1 MEMSI
6 MQDITGFK
14 PLYLVLVACLL
25 LGLMSTMAGCTDTNG
40 EVEDD
45 DRIVVVV
52 SIPPQQEFVERVG
65 GDHVRVILLVP
76 PGADPHT
83 YEPAPRV
90 LTGVAEADMYAMVGS
105 GIEFEI
111 AWGEKIAAMNPDMLV
126 VNCSRGVEPIAADRM
141 TDPHIWTS
149 PRNAKVMVENI
160 RDGLIEV
167 DPENAE
173 DYHRNAAA
181 YLDDLDALDAE
192 ISAAIA
198 GSGVRVVLVDHPS
211 WAYLA
216 RDYGFEEVAIESEG
230 KEPSPK
236 RIEYLIQLAE
246 EEGIRVVF
254 ASPEHSTRSAQV
266 IAEAIG
272 GSVVTVSPLK
282 KDYLDN
288 MQQVA
293 AAFAGSVSR

>member
-1 MEMSI
+1 MML
-6 MQDITGFK
+6 DTTGIK
-14 PLYLVLVACLL
+14 PLSLVAVACLL
-25 LGLMSTMAGCTDTNG
+25 LGLMTAMAGCTDADG
-40 EVEDD
+40 EMEDN
-45 DRIVVVV
+45 DRIAVVVT
-52 SIPPQQEFVERVG
+52 IPPQQEFVERVG

-83 YEPAPRV
+83 YEPAPAV
-90 LTGVAEADMYAMVGS
+90 LAAVAEADLYAMVGS

-111 AWGEKIAAMNPDMLV
+111 AWGEKIAALNPDMTV
-126 VNCSRGVEPIAADRM
+126 VNCSQGVEFIAA
-141 TDPHIWTS
+141 DPHIWTS
-149 PRNAKVMVENI
+149 PRNAKIMVENI
-160 RDGLIEV
+160 RDGLIEA

-173 DYHRNAAA
+173 DYRRNAAA

-192 ISAAIA
+192 ISALIA

-236 RIEYLIQLAE
+236 RIEHLIRLAE
-246 EEGIRVVF
+246 EEGVRVVF
-254 ASPEHSTRSAQV
+254 ASPEHSTRSAGV

-288 MQQVA
+288 MRQVA
-293 AAFAGSVSR
+293 AAFAGSVSG

>member
-1 MEMSI
+1 MEMRMMRDAAGI
-6 MQDITGFK
+6 K
-14 PLYLVLVACLL
+14 PLSLIAAACLL
-25 LGLMSTMAGCTDTNG
+25 LGLMTAMAGCTGADG
-40 EVEDD
+40 DVEDD
-45 DRIVVVV
+45 GRIGVVAT
-52 SIPPQQEFVERVG
+52 IPPQQEFVERVG

-83 YEPAPRV
+83 HEPAPAI
-90 LTGVAEADMYAMVGS
+90 LAGVAEADLYAMVGS

-111 AWGEKIAAMNPDMLV
+111 AWGEKIAALNPGMAV
-126 VNCSRGVEPIAADRM
+126 VNCSQGVEFIAA
-141 TDPHIWTS
+141 DPHIWTS

-160 RDGLIEV
+160 RDGLIEA

-173 DYHRNAAA
+173 DYRRNAAA
-181 YLDDLDALDAE
+181 YLDDLDTLDAE
-192 ISAAIA
+192 ISALIA

-236 RIEYLIQLAE
+236 RIEHLIRLAE
-246 EEGIRVVF
+246 EEGVRVVF
-254 ASPEHSTRSAQV
+254 ASPEHSTRSAGV

-288 MQQVA
+288 MRQVA
-293 AAFAGSVSR
+293 AAFAGSVSG

>member
-1 MEMSI
+1 MMRDAAGI
-6 MQDITGFK
+6 K
-14 PLYLVLVACLL
+14 PLSLIAAACLL
-25 LGLMSTMAGCTDTNG
+25 LGLMTAMAGCTGADG
-40 EVEDD
+40 DVEDD
-45 DRIVVVV
+45 GRIGVVAT
-52 SIPPQQEFVERVG
+52 IPPQQEFVERVG

-83 YEPAPRV
+83 HEPAPAI
-90 LTGVAEADMYAMVGS
+90 LAGVAEADLYAMVGS

-111 AWGEKIAAMNPDMLV
+111 AWGEKIAALNPGMAV
-126 VNCSRGVEPIAADRM
+126 VNCSQGVEFIAA
-141 TDPHIWTS
+141 DPHIWTS

-160 RDGLIEV
+160 RDGLIEA

-173 DYHRNAAA
+173 DYRRNAAA
-181 YLDDLDALDAE
+181 YLDDLDTLDAE
-192 ISAAIA
+192 ISALIA

-236 RIEYLIQLAE
+236 RIEHLIRLAE
-246 EEGIRVVF
+246 EEGVRVVF
-254 ASPEHSTRSAQV
+254 ASPEHSTRSAGV

-288 MQQVA
+288 MRQVA
-293 AAFAGSVSR
+293 AAFAGSVSG

>member
-1 MEMSI
+1 MMRGAAGIKSLSLI
-6 MQDITGFK
+6 AA
-14 PLYLVLVACLL
+14 ACLL
-25 LGLMSTMAGCTDTNG
+25 LGLMTAMAGCTGADG
-40 EVEDD
+40 DVEDD
-45 DRIVVVV
+45 GRIVVVAT
-52 SIPPQQEFVERVG
+52 IPPQQEFVERVG
-65 GDHVRVILLVP
+65 GEHVRVILLVP

-83 YEPAPRV
+83 HEPAPAV
-90 LTGVAEADMYAMVGS
+90 LAGVAEADLYAMVGS

-111 AWGEKIAAMNPDMLV
+111 AWGEKIAALNPDMTV
-126 VNCSRGVEPIAADRM
+126 VNCSQGVEFIAA
-141 TDPHIWTS
+141 DPHIWTS

-160 RDGLIEV
+160 RDGLIEA

-173 DYHRNAAA
+173 DYRRNAAA
-181 YLDDLDALDAE
+181 YLDDLDTLDAE
-192 ISAAIA
+192 ISALIA

-236 RIEYLIQLAE
+236 RIEHLIRLAE
-246 EEGIRVVF
+246 EEGVRVVF
-254 ASPEHSTRSAQV
+254 ASPEHSTRSAGV

-288 MQQVA
+288 MRQVA
-293 AAFAGSVSR
+293 AAFAGSVSG

>member
-1 MEMSI
+1 MML
-6 MQDITGFK
+6 DTTGIK
-14 PLYLVLVACLL
+14 PLSLVAVACLL
-25 LGLMSTMAGCTDTNG
+25 LGLMTAMAGCTGADG
-40 EVEDD
+40 EMEDN
-45 DRIVVVV
+45 DRIAVVVT
-52 SIPPQQEFVERVG
+52 IPPQQEFVERVG

-83 YEPAPRV
+83 YEPAPAV
-90 LTGVAEADMYAMVGS
+90 LAAVAEADLYAMVGS

-111 AWGEKIAAMNPDMLV
+111 AWGEKIAALNPGMAV
-126 VNCSRGVEPIAADRM
+126 VNCSQGVEVIAA
-141 TDPHIWTS
+141 DPHIWTS

-160 RDGLIEV
+160 RDGLIEA

-173 DYHRNAAA
+173 YYRRNAAA

-192 ISAAIA
+192 ISALIA

-236 RIEYLIQLAE
+236 RIEHLIHLAE
-246 EEGIRVVF
+246 EEGVRVVF
-254 ASPEHSTRSAQV
+254 ASPEHSTRSAGV

-288 MQQVA
+288 MRQVA

>member
-1 MEMSI
+1 MMRGAAGI
-6 MQDITGFK
+6 K
-14 PLYLVLVACLL
+14 PLSLIAAAACLL
-25 LGLMSTMAGCTDTNG
+25 LGLMTAMAGCTGADG
-40 EVEDD
+40 DVEDD
-45 DRIVVVV
+45 GRIVVVV
-52 SIPPQQEFVERVG
+52 TIPPQQEFVERVG

-83 YEPAPRV
+83 HEPAPAV
-90 LTGVAEADMYAMVGS
+90 LAGVAEADLYAMVGS

-111 AWGEKIAAMNPDMLV
+111 AWGEKIAALNPGMAV
-126 VNCSRGVEPIAADRM
+126 VNCSQGVEFIAA
-141 TDPHIWTS
+141 DPHIWTS

-160 RDGLIEV
+160 RDGLIEA

-173 DYHRNAAA
+173 DYRRNAAA
-181 YLDDLDALDAE
+181 YLDDLDTLDAE
-192 ISAAIA
+192 ISALIA
-198 GSGVRVVLVDHPS
+198 GSGVMVVLVDHPS

-236 RIEYLIQLAE
+236 RIEHLIRLAE
-246 EEGIRVVF
+246 EEGVRVVF
-254 ASPEHSTRSAQV
+254 ASPEHSTRSAGV

-288 MQQVA
+288 MRQVA
-293 AAFAGSVSR
+293 SAFAGSVSG

>member
-1 MEMSI
+1 MMRDTSGI
-6 MQDITGFK
+6 K
-14 PLYLVLVACLL
+14 PLSLVAVACLL
-25 LGLMSTMAGCTDTNG
+25 LGLMTAMAGCTDADG
-40 EVEDD
+40 EMEDN
-45 DRIVVVV
+45 DRIAVVVT
-52 SIPPQQEFVERVG
+52 IPPQQEFVERVG

-83 YEPAPRV
+83 YEPAPAV
-90 LTGVAEADMYAMVGS
+90 LAAVAEADLYAMVGS

-111 AWGEKIAAMNPDMLV
+111 AWGEKIAALNPDMTV
-126 VNCSRGVEPIAADRM
+126 VNCSQGVEFIAA
-141 TDPHIWTS
+141 DPHIWTS
-149 PRNAKVMVENI
+149 PRNAKIMVENI
-160 RDGLIEV
+160 RDGLIEA

-173 DYHRNAAA
+173 DYRRNAVA

-192 ISAAIA
+192 ISALIA

-236 RIEYLIQLAE
+236 RIEHLIRLAE
-246 EEGIRVVF
+246 EEGVRVVF
-254 ASPEHSTRSAQV
+254 ASPEHSTRSAGV

-288 MQQVA
+288 MRQVA
-293 AAFAGSVSR
+293 AAFAGSVSG

>member
-1 MEMSI
+1 MML
-6 MQDITGFK
+6 DTTGIK
-14 PLYLVLVACLL
+14 PLSLVAVACLL
-25 LGLMSTMAGCTDTNG
+25 LGLMTAMAGCTGADG
-40 EVEDD
+40 DVEDD
-45 DRIVVVV
+45 GRIAVVVT
-52 SIPPQQEFVERVG
+52 IPPQQEFVERVG

-83 YEPAPRV
+83 YEPAPAV
-90 LTGVAEADMYAMVGS
+90 LAAVAEADLYAMVGS

-111 AWGEKIAAMNPDMLV
+111 AWGEKIAALNPDMTV
-126 VNCSRGVEPIAADRM
+126 VNCSQGVEFIAA
-141 TDPHIWTS
+141 DPHIWTS
-149 PRNAKVMVENI
+149 PRNA
-160 RDGLIEV
+160 
-167 DPENAE
+167 NAE
-173 DYHRNAAA
+173 DYRRNAAA

-192 ISAAIA
+192 ISALIA

-236 RIEYLIQLAE
+236 RIEHLIRLAE
-246 EEGIRVVF
+246 EEGVRVVF
-254 ASPEHSTRSAQV
+254 ASPEHSTRSAGV

-288 MQQVA
+288 MRQVA
-293 AAFAGSVSR
+293 AAFAGSVSG

>member
-1 MEMSI
+1 MRGAAGIKSLSLI
-6 MQDITGFK
+6 AA
-14 PLYLVLVACLL
+14 ACLL
-25 LGLMSTMAGCTDTNG
+25 LGLMTAMAGCTGADG
-40 EVEDD
+40 DVEDD
-45 DRIVVVV
+45 GRIVVVAT
-52 SIPPQQEFVERVG
+52 IPPQQEFVERVG

-83 YEPAPRV
+83 YEPAPAV
-90 LTGVAEADMYAMVGS
+90 LAAVAEADLYAMVGS

-111 AWGEKIAAMNPDMLV
+111 AWGEKIAALNPGMAV
-126 VNCSRGVEPIAADRM
+126 VNCSQGVEVIAA
-141 TDPHIWTS
+141 DPHIWTS

-160 RDGLIEV
+160 RDGLIEA

-173 DYHRNAAA
+173 YYRRNAAA

-192 ISAAIA
+192 ISALIA

-236 RIEYLIQLAE
+236 RIEHLIHLAE
-246 EEGIRVVF
+246 EEGVRVVF
-254 ASPEHSTRSAQV
+254 ASPEHSTRSAGV

-288 MQQVA
+288 MRQVA

>member
-1 MEMSI
+1 MML
-6 MQDITGFK
+6 DTTGIK
-14 PLYLVLVACLL
+14 PLSLVAVACLL
-25 LGLMSTMAGCTDTNG
+25 LGLMTAMAGCTDADG
-40 EVEDD
+40 EMEDN
-45 DRIVVVV
+45 DRIAVVVT
-52 SIPPQQEFVERVG
+52 IPPQQEFVERVG

-83 YEPAPRV
+83 YEPAPAV
-90 LTGVAEADMYAMVGS
+90 LAAVAEADLYAMVGS

-111 AWGEKIAAMNPDMLV
+111 AWGEKIAALNPGMAV
-126 VNCSRGVEPIAADRM
+126 VNCSQGVEFIAA
-141 TDPHIWTS
+141 DPHIWTS

-160 RDGLIEV
+160 RDGLIEA

-173 DYHRNAAA
+173 DYRRNAAA
-181 YLDDLDALDAE
+181 YLDDLDTLDAE
-192 ISAAIA
+192 ISALIA

-236 RIEYLIQLAE
+236 RIEHLIRLAE
-246 EEGIRVVF
+246 EEGVRVVF
-254 ASPEHSTRSAQV
+254 ASPEHSTRSAGV

-288 MQQVA
+288 MRQVA
-293 AAFAGSVSR
+293 AAFAGSVSG

>member
-1 MEMSI
+1 MML
-6 MQDITGFK
+6 DTTGIK
-14 PLYLVLVACLL
+14 PLSLVAVACLL
-25 LGLMSTMAGCTDTNG
+25 LGLMTAMAGCTDADG
-40 EVEDD
+40 EMEDN
-45 DRIVVVV
+45 DRIAVVVT
-52 SIPPQQEFVERVG
+52 IPPQQEFVERVG

-83 YEPAPRV
+83 YEPAPAV
-90 LTGVAEADMYAMVGS
+90 LAAVAEADLYAMVGS

-111 AWGEKIAAMNPDMLV
+111 AWGEKIAALNPDMTV
-126 VNCSRGVEPIAADRM
+126 VNCSQGVEFIAA
-141 TDPHIWTS
+141 DPHIWTS

-160 RDGLIEV
+160 RDGLIEA

-173 DYHRNAAA
+173 DYRRNAAA

-192 ISAAIA
+192 ISALIA

-236 RIEYLIQLAE
+236 RIEHLIRLAE
-246 EEGIRVVF
+246 EEGVRVVF
-254 ASPEHSTRSAQV
+254 ASPEHSTRSAGV

-288 MQQVA
+288 MRQVA
-293 AAFAGSVSR
+293 AAFAGSVSG

>member
-1 MEMSI
+1 MMRDTSGI
-6 MQDITGFK
+6 K
-14 PLYLVLVACLL
+14 PLSLVAVACLL
-25 LGLMSTMAGCTDTNG
+25 LGLMTAMAGCTGADG
-40 EVEDD
+40 EMEDN
-45 DRIVVVV
+45 DRIAVVVT
-52 SIPPQQEFVERVG
+52 IPPQQEFVERVG

-83 YEPAPRV
+83 YEPAPAV
-90 LTGVAEADMYAMVGS
+90 LAAVAEADLYAMVGS

-111 AWGEKIAAMNPDMLV
+111 AWGEKIAALNPDMTV
-126 VNCSRGVEPIAADRM
+126 VNCSQGVEFIAA
-141 TDPHIWTS
+141 DPHIWTS

-160 RDGLIEV
+160 RDGLIEA

-173 DYHRNAAA
+173 DYRRNAAA

-192 ISAAIA
+192 ISALIA

-236 RIEYLIQLAE
+236 RIEHLIRLAE

-254 ASPEHSTRSAQV
+254 ASPEHSTRSAGV

-288 MQQVA
+288 MRQVA
-293 AAFAGSVSR
+293 AAFAGSVSG

>member
-1 MEMSI
+1 ML
-6 MQDITGFK
+6 DTTGIK
-14 PLYLVLVACLL
+14 PLSLVAVACLL
-25 LGLMSTMAGCTDTNG
+25 LGLMTAMAGCTDADG
-40 EVEDD
+40 EMEDN
-45 DRIVVVV
+45 DRIAVVVT
-52 SIPPQQEFVERVG
+52 IPPQQEFVERVG

-83 YEPAPRV
+83 YEPAPAV
-90 LTGVAEADMYAMVGS
+90 LAAVAEADLYAMVGS

-111 AWGEKIAAMNPDMLV
+111 AWGEKIAALNPDMTV
-126 VNCSRGVEPIAADRM
+126 VNCSQGVEVIAA
-141 TDPHIWTS
+141 DPHIWTS
-149 PRNAKVMVENI
+149 PRNAKIMVENI
-160 RDGLIEV
+160 RDGLIEA

-173 DYHRNAAA
+173 DYRRNAAA

-192 ISAAIA
+192 ISALIA

-236 RIEYLIQLAE
+236 RIEHLIRLAE

-254 ASPEHSTRSAQV
+254 ASPEHSTRSAGV

-288 MQQVA
+288 MRQVA
-293 AAFAGSVSR
+293 AAFAGSVSG

>member
-1 MEMSI
+1 MML
-6 MQDITGFK
+6 DTTGIK
-14 PLYLVLVACLL
+14 PLSLVAVACLL
-25 LGLMSTMAGCTDTNG
+25 LGLMTAMAGCTGADG
-40 EVEDD
+40 EMEDN
-45 DRIVVVV
+45 DRIAVVVT
-52 SIPPQQEFVERVG
+52 IPPQQEFVERVG

-83 YEPAPRV
+83 YEPAPAV
-90 LTGVAEADMYAMVGS
+90 LAAVAEADLYAMVGS

-111 AWGEKIAAMNPDMLV
+111 AWGEKIAALNPDMTV
-126 VNCSRGVEPIAADRM
+126 VNCSQGVEFIAA
-141 TDPHIWTS
+141 DPHIWTS

-160 RDGLIEV
+160 RDGLIEA

-173 DYHRNAAA
+173 DYRRNAAA

-192 ISAAIA
+192 ISALIA

-236 RIEYLIQLAE
+236 RIEHLIRLAE
-246 EEGIRVVF
+246 EEGVRVVF
-254 ASPEHSTRSAQV
+254 ASPEHSTRSAGV

-288 MQQVA
+288 MRQVA
-293 AAFAGSVSR
+293 AAFAGSVSG

>member
-1 MEMSI
+1 MMRGAAGIKSLSLI
-6 MQDITGFK
+6 AA
-14 PLYLVLVACLL
+14 ACLL
-25 LGLMSTMAGCTDTNG
+25 LGLMTAMAGCTGADVD
-40 EVEDD
+40 VEDD
-45 DRIVVVV
+45 GRIVVVAT
-52 SIPPQQEFVERVG
+52 IPPQQEFVERVG

-83 YEPAPRV
+83 HEPAPAV
-90 LTGVAEADMYAMVGS
+90 LAGVAEADLYAMVGS

-111 AWGEKIAAMNPDMLV
+111 AWGEKIAALNPGMAV
-126 VNCSRGVEPIAADRM
+126 VNCSQGVEFIAA
-141 TDPHIWTS
+141 DPHIWTS

-160 RDGLIEV
+160 RDGLIEI

-173 DYHRNAAA
+173 DYRRNAAA
-181 YLDDLDALDAE
+181 YLDDLDTLDAE
-192 ISAAIA
+192 ISALIA

-236 RIEYLIQLAE
+236 RIEHLIRLAE
-246 EEGIRVVF
+246 EEGVRVVF
-254 ASPEHSTRSAQV
+254 ASPEHSTRSAGV

-288 MQQVA
+288 MRQVA
-293 AAFAGSVSR
+293 AAFAGSVSG

>member
-1 MEMSI
+1 MML
-6 MQDITGFK
+6 DTTGIK
-14 PLYLVLVACLL
+14 PLSLVAVACLL
-25 LGLMSTMAGCTDTNG
+25 LGLMTAMAGCTGADG
-40 EVEDD
+40 EMEDN
-45 DRIVVVV
+45 DRIAVVVT
-52 SIPPQQEFVERVG
+52 IPPQQEFVERVG

-83 YEPAPRV
+83 YEPAPAV
-90 LTGVAEADMYAMVGS
+90 LAAVAEADLYAMVGS

-111 AWGEKIAAMNPDMLV
+111 AWGEKIAALNPDMTV
-126 VNCSRGVEPIAADRM
+126 VNCSQGVEFIAA
-141 TDPHIWTS
+141 DPHIWTS

-160 RDGLIEV
+160 RDGLIEA

-173 DYHRNAAA
+173 DYRRNAAA

-192 ISAAIA
+192 ISALIA

-236 RIEYLIQLAE
+236 RIEHLIRLAE

-254 ASPEHSTRSAQV
+254 ASPEHSTRSAGV

-288 MQQVA
+288 MRQVA
-293 AAFAGSVSR
+293 AAFAGSVSG

>member
-1 MEMSI
+1 MML
-6 MQDITGFK
+6 DTTGIK
-14 PLYLVLVACLL
+14 PLSLVAVACLL
-25 LGLMSTMAGCTDTNG
+25 LGLMTAMAGCTGADG
-40 EVEDD
+40 EMEDN
-45 DRIVVVV
+45 DRIAVVVT
-52 SIPPQQEFVERVG
+52 IPPQQEFVERVG

-83 YEPAPRV
+83 YEPAPAV
-90 LTGVAEADMYAMVGS
+90 LAAVAEADLYAMVGS

-111 AWGEKIAAMNPDMLV
+111 AWGEKIAALNPDMTV
-126 VNCSRGVEPIAADRM
+126 VNCSQGVEFIAA
-141 TDPHIWTS
+141 DPHIWTS
-149 PRNAKVMVENI
+149 PRNAKIMVENI
-160 RDGLIEV
+160 RDGLIEA

-173 DYHRNAAA
+173 DYRRNAVA

-192 ISAAIA
+192 ISALIA

-236 RIEYLIQLAE
+236 RIEHLIRLAE

-254 ASPEHSTRSAQV
+254 ASPEHSTRSAGV

-288 MQQVA
+288 MRQVA
-293 AAFAGSVSR
+293 AAFAGSVSG

>member
-1 MEMSI
+1 MMRDAAGI
-6 MQDITGFK
+6 K
-14 PLYLVLVACLL
+14 PLSLIAAACLL
-25 LGLMSTMAGCTDTNG
+25 LGLMTAMAGCTGADG
-40 EVEDD
+40 DVEDD
-45 DRIVVVV
+45 GRIVVVAT
-52 SIPPQQEFVERVG
+52 IPPQQEFVERVG

-83 YEPAPRV
+83 YEPAPAV
-90 LTGVAEADMYAMVGS
+90 LAAVAEADLYAMVGS

-111 AWGEKIAAMNPDMLV
+111 AWGEKVAALNPDMTV
-126 VNCSRGVEPIAADRM
+126 VNCSQGVEFIAA
-141 TDPHIWTS
+141 DPHIWTS

-160 RDGLIEV
+160 RDGLIEA

-173 DYHRNAAA
+173 DYRRNAAA

-192 ISAAIA
+192 ISALIA

-236 RIEYLIQLAE
+236 RIEHLIRLAE

-254 ASPEHSTRSAQV
+254 ASPEHSTRSAGV

-288 MQQVA
+288 MRQVA
-293 AAFAGSVSR
+293 AAFAGSVSG

>member
-1 MEMSI
+1 MEMRMMRDAAGI
-6 MQDITGFK
+6 K
-14 PLYLVLVACLL
+14 PLSLIAAACLL
-25 LGLMSTMAGCTDTNG
+25 LGLMTAMAGCTGADG
-40 EVEDD
+40 DVEDD
-45 DRIVVVV
+45 GRIVVVAT
-52 SIPPQQEFVERVG
+52 IPPQQEFVERVG

-83 YEPAPRV
+83 YEPAPAV
-90 LTGVAEADMYAMVGS
+90 LAAVAEADLYAMVGS

-111 AWGEKIAAMNPDMLV
+111 AWGEKIAALNPGMAV
-126 VNCSRGVEPIAADRM
+126 VNCSQGVEFIAA
-141 TDPHIWTS
+141 DPHIWTS

-160 RDGLIEV
+160 RDGLIEA

-173 DYHRNAAA
+173 DYRRNAAA
-181 YLDDLDALDAE
+181 YLDDLDTLDAE
-192 ISAAIA
+192 ISALIA

-236 RIEYLIQLAE
+236 RIEHLIRLAE
-246 EEGIRVVF
+246 EEGVRVVF
-254 ASPEHSTRSAQV
+254 ASPEHSTRSAGV

-288 MQQVA
+288 MRQVA

>member
-1 MEMSI
+1 MML
-6 MQDITGFK
+6 DTTGIK
-14 PLYLVLVACLL
+14 PLSLVAVACLL
-25 LGLMSTMAGCTDTNG
+25 LGLMTAMAGCTGADG
-40 EVEDD
+40 EMEDN
-45 DRIVVVV
+45 DRIAVVVT
-52 SIPPQQEFVERVG
+52 IPPQQEFVERVG

-83 YEPAPRV
+83 YEPAPAV
-90 LTGVAEADMYAMVGS
+90 LAAVAEADLYAMVGS

-111 AWGEKIAAMNPDMLV
+111 AWGEKIAALNPDMTV
-126 VNCSRGVEPIAADRM
+126 VNCSQGVEVIAA
-141 TDPHIWTS
+141 DPHIWTS

-160 RDGLIEV
+160 RDGLIEA

-173 DYHRNAAA
+173 DYRRNAAA
-181 YLDDLDALDAE
+181 YLDDLDTLDAE
-192 ISAAIA
+192 ISALIA

-236 RIEYLIQLAE
+236 RIEHLIRLAE
-246 EEGIRVVF
+246 EEGVRVVF
-254 ASPEHSTRSAQV
+254 ASPEHSTRSAGV

-288 MQQVA
+288 MRQVA
-293 AAFAGSVSR
+293 AAFAGSVSG

>member
-1 MEMSI
+1 MMRDTSGI
-6 MQDITGFK
+6 K
-14 PLYLVLVACLL
+14 PLSLVAVACLL
-25 LGLMSTMAGCTDTNG
+25 LGLMTAMAGCTGADG
-40 EVEDD
+40 EMEDN
-45 DRIVVVV
+45 DRIAVVVT
-52 SIPPQQEFVERVG
+52 IPPQQEFVERVG

-83 YEPAPRV
+83 YEPAPAV
-90 LTGVAEADMYAMVGS
+90 LAAVAEADLYAMVGS

-111 AWGEKIAAMNPDMLV
+111 AWGEKIAALNPSMAV
-126 VNCSRGVEPIAADRM
+126 VNCSQGVEFIAA
-141 TDPHIWTS
+141 DPHIWTS

-160 RDGLIEV
+160 RDGLIEA

-173 DYHRNAAA
+173 DYRRNAAA
-181 YLDDLDALDAE
+181 YLDDLDTLDAE
-192 ISAAIA
+192 ISALIA

-236 RIEYLIQLAE
+236 RIEHLIRLAE

-254 ASPEHSTRSAQV
+254 ASPEHSTRSAGV

-288 MQQVA
+288 MRQVA
-293 AAFAGSVSR
+293 AAFAGSVSG

>member
-1 MEMSI
+1 MRGVAGI
-6 MQDITGFK
+6 K
-14 PLYLVLVACLL
+14 PLSLIAAACLL
-25 LGLMSTMAGCTDTNG
+25 LGLMTAMAGCTGADVD
-40 EVEDD
+40 VEDD
-45 DRIVVVV
+45 GRIVVVAT
-52 SIPPQQEFVERVG
+52 IPPQQEFVERVG
-65 GDHVRVILLVP
+65 GEHVRVILLVP

-83 YEPAPRV
+83 HEPAPAV
-90 LTGVAEADMYAMVGS
+90 LAGVAEADLYAMVGS

-111 AWGEKIAAMNPDMLV
+111 AWGEKIAALNPSMAV
-126 VNCSRGVEPIAADRM
+126 VNCSQGVEFIAA
-141 TDPHIWTS
+141 DPHIWTS

-160 RDGLIEV
+160 RDGLIEA

-173 DYHRNAAA
+173 DYRRNAAA
-181 YLDDLDALDAE
+181 YLDDLDTLDAE
-192 ISAAIA
+192 ISALIA

-236 RIEYLIQLAE
+236 RIEHLIRLAE
-246 EEGIRVVF
+246 EEGVRVVF
-254 ASPEHSTRSAQV
+254 ASPEHSTRSAGV

-288 MQQVA
+288 MRQVA
-293 AAFAGSVSR
+293 AAFAGSVSG

>member
-1 MEMSI
+1 MEMR
-6 MQDITGFK
+6 MMLDTTGIK
-14 PLYLVLVACLL
+14 PLSLVAVACLL
-25 LGLMSTMAGCTDTNG
+25 LGLMTAMAGCTGADG
-40 EVEDD
+40 EMEDN
-45 DRIVVVV
+45 DRIAVVVT
-52 SIPPQQEFVERVG
+52 IPPQQEFVERVG

-83 YEPAPRV
+83 YEPAPAV
-90 LTGVAEADMYAMVGS
+90 LAAVAEADLYAMVGS

-111 AWGEKIAAMNPDMLV
+111 AWGEKIAALNPDMTV
-126 VNCSRGVEPIAADRM
+126 VNCSQGVEFIAA
-141 TDPHIWTS
+141 DPHIWTS
-149 PRNAKVMVENI
+149 PRNAKIMVENI
-160 RDGLIEV
+160 RDGLIEA

-173 DYHRNAAA
+173 DYRRNAAA

-192 ISAAIA
+192 ISALIA

-236 RIEYLIQLAE
+236 RIEHLIRLAE

-254 ASPEHSTRSAQV
+254 ASPEHSTRSAGV

-288 MQQVA
+288 MRQVA
-293 AAFAGSVSR
+293 AAFAGSVSG

>member
-1 MEMSI
+1 MML
-6 MQDITGFK
+6 DTTGIK
-14 PLYLVLVACLL
+14 PLSLVAVACLL
-25 LGLMSTMAGCTDTNG
+25 LGLMTAMAGCTGADG
-40 EVEDD
+40 EMEDN
-45 DRIVVVV
+45 DRIAVVVT
-52 SIPPQQEFVERVG
+52 IPPQQEFVERVG

-83 YEPAPRV
+83 YEPAPAV
-90 LTGVAEADMYAMVGS
+90 LAAVAEADLYAMVGS

-111 AWGEKIAAMNPDMLV
+111 AWGEKIAALNPDMTV
-126 VNCSRGVEPIAADRM
+126 VNCSQGVEVIAA
-141 TDPHIWTS
+141 DPHIWTS

-160 RDGLIEV
+160 RDGLIEA

-173 DYHRNAAA
+173 DYRRNAAA

-192 ISAAIA
+192 ISALIA

-236 RIEYLIQLAE
+236 RIEHLIRLAE

-254 ASPEHSTRSAQV
+254 ASPEHSTRSAGV

-288 MQQVA
+288 MRQVA
-293 AAFAGSVSR
+293 AAFAGSVSG

>member
-1 MEMSI
+1 MEMR
-6 MQDITGFK
+6 MMLDTTGIK
-14 PLYLVLVACLL
+14 PLSLVAVACLL
-25 LGLMSTMAGCTDTNG
+25 LGLMTAMAGCTGADG
-40 EVEDD
+40 EMEDN
-45 DRIVVVV
+45 DRIAVVVT
-52 SIPPQQEFVERVG
+52 IPPQQEFVERVG

-83 YEPAPRV
+83 YEPAPAV
-90 LTGVAEADMYAMVGS
+90 LAAVAEADLYAMVGS

-111 AWGEKIAAMNPDMLV
+111 AWGEKIAALNPGMAV
-126 VNCSRGVEPIAADRM
+126 VNCSQGVEVIAA
-141 TDPHIWTS
+141 DPHIWTS

-160 RDGLIEV
+160 RDGLIEA

-173 DYHRNAAA
+173 YYRRNAAA

-192 ISAAIA
+192 ISALIA

-236 RIEYLIQLAE
+236 RIEHLIHLAE
-246 EEGIRVVF
+246 EEGVRVVF
-254 ASPEHSTRSAQV
+254 ASPEHSTRSAGV

-288 MQQVA
+288 MRQVA

>member
-1 MEMSI
+1 MML
-6 MQDITGFK
+6 DTTGIK
-14 PLYLVLVACLL
+14 PLSLVAVACLL
-25 LGLMSTMAGCTDTNG
+25 LGLMTAMAGCTDADG
-40 EVEDD
+40 EMEDN
-45 DRIVVVV
+45 DRIAVVVT
-52 SIPPQQEFVERVG
+52 IPPQQEFVERVG

-83 YEPAPRV
+83 YEPAPAV
-90 LTGVAEADMYAMVGS
+90 LAAVAEADLYAMVGS

-111 AWGEKIAAMNPDMLV
+111 AWGEKIAALNPDMTV
-126 VNCSRGVEPIAADRM
+126 VNCSQGVEVIAA
-141 TDPHIWTS
+141 DPHIWTS

-160 RDGLIEV
+160 RDGLIEA

-173 DYHRNAAA
+173 DYRRNAAA

-192 ISAAIA
+192 ISALIA

-236 RIEYLIQLAE
+236 RIEHLIRLAE

-254 ASPEHSTRSAQV
+254 ASPEHSTRSAGV

-288 MQQVA
+288 MRQVA
-293 AAFAGSVSR
+293 AAFAGSVSG

>member
-1 MEMSI
+1 MMRGVAGI
-6 MQDITGFK
+6 K
-14 PLYLVLVACLL
+14 PLSLIAAACLL
-25 LGLMSTMAGCTDTNG
+25 LGLMTAMAGCTGADVD
-40 EVEDD
+40 VEDD
-45 DRIVVVV
+45 GRIVVVAT
-52 SIPPQQEFVERVG
+52 IPPQQEFVERVG
-65 GDHVRVILLVP
+65 GEHVRVILLVP

-83 YEPAPRV
+83 HEPAPAV
-90 LTGVAEADMYAMVGS
+90 LAGVAEADLYAMVGS

-111 AWGEKIAAMNPDMLV
+111 AWGEKIAALNPSMAV
-126 VNCSRGVEPIAADRM
+126 VNCSQGVEFIAA
-141 TDPHIWTS
+141 DPHIWTS

-160 RDGLIEV
+160 RDGLIEA

-173 DYHRNAAA
+173 DYRRNAAA
-181 YLDDLDALDAE
+181 YLDDLDTLDAE
-192 ISAAIA
+192 ISALIA

-236 RIEYLIQLAE
+236 RIEHLIRLAE
-246 EEGIRVVF
+246 EEGVRVVF
-254 ASPEHSTRSAQV
+254 ASPEHSTRSAGV

-288 MQQVA
+288 MRQVA
-293 AAFAGSVSR
+293 AAFAGSVSG

>member
-1 MEMSI
+1 MML
-6 MQDITGFK
+6 DTTGIK
-14 PLYLVLVACLL
+14 PLSLVAVACLL
-25 LGLMSTMAGCTDTNG
+25 LGLMTAMAGCTDADG
-40 EVEDD
+40 EMEDN
-45 DRIVVVV
+45 DRIAVVVT
-52 SIPPQQEFVERVG
+52 IPPQQEFVERVG

-83 YEPAPRV
+83 YEPAPAV
-90 LTGVAEADMYAMVGS
+90 LAAVAEADLYAMVGS

-111 AWGEKIAAMNPDMLV
+111 AWGEKIAALNPDMTV
-126 VNCSRGVEPIAADRM
+126 VNCSQGVEFIAA
-141 TDPHIWTS
+141 DPHIWTS
-149 PRNAKVMVENI
+149 PRNAKIMVENI
-160 RDGLIEV
+160 RDGLIEA

-173 DYHRNAAA
+173 YYRRNAAA

-192 ISAAIA
+192 ISALIA

-236 RIEYLIQLAE
+236 RIEHLIRLAE
-246 EEGIRVVF
+246 EEGVRVVF
-254 ASPEHSTRSAQV
+254 ASPEHSTRSAGV

-288 MQQVA
+288 MRQVA
-293 AAFAGSVSR
+293 AAFAGSVSG

>member
-1 MEMSI
+1 MMRDTSGI
-6 MQDITGFK
+6 K
-14 PLYLVLVACLL
+14 PLSLVAVACLL
-25 LGLMSTMAGCTDTNG
+25 LGLMTAMAGCTGADG
-40 EVEDD
+40 EMEDN
-45 DRIVVVV
+45 DRIAVVVT
-52 SIPPQQEFVERVG
+52 IPPQQEFVERVG

-83 YEPAPRV
+83 YEPAPAV
-90 LTGVAEADMYAMVGS
+90 LAAVAEADLYAMVGS

-111 AWGEKIAAMNPDMLV
+111 AWGEKIAALNPDMTV
-126 VNCSRGVEPIAADRM
+126 VNCSQGVEFIAA
-141 TDPHIWTS
+141 DPHIWTS

-160 RDGLIEV
+160 RDGLIEA

-173 DYHRNAAA
+173 DYRRNAAA

-192 ISAAIA
+192 ISALIA

-236 RIEYLIQLAE
+236 RIEHLIRLAE
-246 EEGIRVVF
+246 EEGVRVVF
-254 ASPEHSTRSAQV
+254 ASPEHSTRSAGV

-288 MQQVA
+288 MRQVA
-293 AAFAGSVSR
+293 AAFAGSVSG

>member
-1 MEMSI
+1 MMRDTSGI
-6 MQDITGFK
+6 K
-14 PLYLVLVACLL
+14 PLSLVAVACLL
-25 LGLMSTMAGCTDTNG
+25 LGLMTAMAGCTGADG
-40 EVEDD
+40 EMEDN
-45 DRIVVVV
+45 DRIAVVVT
-52 SIPPQQEFVERVG
+52 IPPQQEFVERVG

-83 YEPAPRV
+83 YEPAPAV
-90 LTGVAEADMYAMVGS
+90 LAAVAEADLYAMVGS

-111 AWGEKIAAMNPDMLV
+111 AWGEKIAALNPDMTV
-126 VNCSRGVEPIAADRM
+126 VNCSQGVEVIAA
-141 TDPHIWTS
+141 DPHIWTS

-160 RDGLIEV
+160 RDGLIEA

-173 DYHRNAAA
+173 DYRRNAAA

-192 ISAAIA
+192 ISALIA

-236 RIEYLIQLAE
+236 RIEHLIRLAE
-246 EEGIRVVF
+246 EEGVRVVF
-254 ASPEHSTRSAQV
+254 ASPEHSTRSAGV

-288 MQQVA
+288 MRQVA
-293 AAFAGSVSR
+293 AAFAGSVSG

>member
-1 MEMSI
+1 MMRGVAGI
-6 MQDITGFK
+6 K
-14 PLYLVLVACLL
+14 PLSLIAAACLL
-25 LGLMSTMAGCTDTNG
+25 LGLMTAMAGCTGADVD
-40 EVEDD
+40 VEDD
-45 DRIVVVV
+45 GRIVVVAT
-52 SIPPQQEFVERVG
+52 IPPQQEFVERVG
-65 GDHVRVILLVP
+65 GEHVRVILLVP

-83 YEPAPRV
+83 HEPAPAV
-90 LTGVAEADMYAMVGS
+90 LAGVAEADLYAMVGS

-111 AWGEKIAAMNPDMLV
+111 AWGEKIAALNPGMAV
-126 VNCSRGVEPIAADRM
+126 VNCSQGVEFIAA
-141 TDPHIWTS
+141 DPHIWTS

-160 RDGLIEV
+160 RDGLIEI

-173 DYHRNAAA
+173 DYRRNAAA
-181 YLDDLDALDAE
+181 YLDDLDTLDAE
-192 ISAAIA
+192 ISALIA

-236 RIEYLIQLAE
+236 RIEHLIRLAE
-246 EEGIRVVF
+246 EEGVRVVF
-254 ASPEHSTRSAQV
+254 ASPEHSTRSAGV

-288 MQQVA
+288 MRQVA
-293 AAFAGSVSR
+293 AAFAGSVSG

>member
-1 MEMSI
+1 M
-6 MQDITGFK
+6 T
-14 PLYLVLVACLL
+14 A
-25 LGLMSTMAGCTDTNG
+25 MAGCTGADVD
-40 EVEDD
+40 VEDD
-45 DRIVVVV
+45 GRIVVVAT
-52 SIPPQQEFVERVG
+52 IPPQQEFVERVG
-65 GDHVRVILLVP
+65 GEHVRVILLVP

-83 YEPAPRV
+83 HEPAPAV
-90 LTGVAEADMYAMVGS
+90 LAGVAEADLYAMVGS

-111 AWGEKIAAMNPDMLV
+111 AWGDKIAALNPGMAV
-126 VNCSRGVEPIAADRM
+126 VNCSQGVEFIAA
-141 TDPHIWTS
+141 DPHIWTS

-160 RDGLIEV
+160 RDGLIEA

-173 DYHRNAAA
+173 DYRRNAAA
-181 YLDDLDALDAE
+181 YLDDLDTLDAE
-192 ISAAIA
+192 ISALIA

-236 RIEYLIQLAE
+236 RIEHLIRLAE
-246 EEGIRVVF
+246 EEGVRVVF
-254 ASPEHSTRSAQV
+254 ASPEHSTRSAGV

-288 MQQVA
+288 MRQVA
-293 AAFAGSVSR
+293 AAFAGSVSG

>member
-1 MEMSI
+1 MML
-6 MQDITGFK
+6 DTTGIK
-14 PLYLVLVACLL
+14 PLSLVAVACLL
-25 LGLMSTMAGCTDTNG
+25 LGLMTAMAGCTGADG
-40 EVEDD
+40 EMEDN
-45 DRIVVVV
+45 DRIAVVVT
-52 SIPPQQEFVERVG
+52 IPPQQEFVERVG

-83 YEPAPRV
+83 YEPAPAV
-90 LTGVAEADMYAMVGS
+90 LAAVAEADLYAMVGS

-111 AWGEKIAAMNPDMLV
+111 AWGEKIAALNPDMTV
-126 VNCSRGVEPIAADRM
+126 VNCSQGVEVIAA
-141 TDPHIWTS
+141 DPHIWTS

-160 RDGLIEV
+160 RDGLIEA

-173 DYHRNAAA
+173 DYRRNAAA

-192 ISAAIA
+192 ISALIA

-236 RIEYLIQLAE
+236 RIEHLIRLAE
-246 EEGIRVVF
+246 EEGVRVVF
-254 ASPEHSTRSAQV
+254 ASPEHSTRSAGV

-288 MQQVA
+288 MRQVA
-293 AAFAGSVSR
+293 AAFAGSVSG

>member
-1 MEMSI
+1 MMRGAAGIKSLSLI
-6 MQDITGFK
+6 AA
-14 PLYLVLVACLL
+14 ACLL
-25 LGLMSTMAGCTDTNG
+25 LGLMTAMAGCTGADVD
-40 EVEDD
+40 VEDD
-45 DRIVVVV
+45 GRIVVVAT
-52 SIPPQQEFVERVG
+52 IPPQQEFVERVG
-65 GDHVRVILLVP
+65 GEHVRVILLVP

-83 YEPAPRV
+83 HEPAPAV
-90 LTGVAEADMYAMVGS
+90 LAGVAEADLYAMVGS

-111 AWGEKIAAMNPDMLV
+111 AWGEKIAALNPSMAV
-126 VNCSRGVEPIAADRM
+126 VNCSQGVEFIAA
-141 TDPHIWTS
+141 DPHIWTS

-160 RDGLIEV
+160 RDGLIEA

-173 DYHRNAAA
+173 DYRRNAAA
-181 YLDDLDALDAE
+181 YLDDLDTLDAE
-192 ISAAIA
+192 ISALIA

-236 RIEYLIQLAE
+236 RIEHLIRLAE

-254 ASPEHSTRSAQV
+254 ASPEHSTRSAGV

-288 MQQVA
+288 MRQVA
-293 AAFAGSVSR
+293 AAFAGSVSG

>member
-1 MEMSI
+1 MML
-6 MQDITGFK
+6 DTTGIK
-14 PLYLVLVACLL
+14 PLSLVAVACLL
-25 LGLMSTMAGCTDTNG
+25 LGLMTAMAGCTGADG
-40 EVEDD
+40 EMEDN
-45 DRIVVVV
+45 DRIAVVVT
-52 SIPPQQEFVERVG
+52 IPPQQEFVERVG

-83 YEPAPRV
+83 YEPAPAV
-90 LTGVAEADMYAMVGS
+90 LAAVAEADLYAMVGS

-111 AWGEKIAAMNPDMLV
+111 AWGEKIAALNPDMTV
-126 VNCSRGVEPIAADRM
+126 VNCSQGVEVIAA
-141 TDPHIWTS
+141 DPHIWTS
-149 PRNAKVMVENI
+149 PRNAKIMVENI
-160 RDGLIEV
+160 RDGLIEA

-173 DYHRNAAA
+173 DYRRNAAA

-192 ISAAIA
+192 ISALIA

-236 RIEYLIQLAE
+236 RIEHLIRLAE

-254 ASPEHSTRSAQV
+254 ASPEHSTRSAGV

-288 MQQVA
+288 MRQVA
-293 AAFAGSVSR
+293 AAFAGSVSG

>member
-1 MEMSI
+1 MMRGAAGI
-6 MQDITGFK
+6 K
-14 PLYLVLVACLL
+14 PLSLIAAACLL
-25 LGLMSTMAGCTDTNG
+25 LGLMTAMAGCTGADG
-40 EVEDD
+40 DVEDD
-45 DRIVVVV
+45 GRIVVVAT
-52 SIPPQQEFVERVG
+52 IPPQQEFVERVG

-83 YEPAPRV
+83 HEPAPAV
-90 LTGVAEADMYAMVGS
+90 LAGVAEADLYAMVGS

-111 AWGEKIAAMNPDMLV
+111 AWGEKIAALNPGMAV
-126 VNCSRGVEPIAADRM
+126 VNCSQGVEFIAA
-141 TDPHIWTS
+141 DPHIWAS

-160 RDGLIEV
+160 RDWLIEI
-167 DPENAE
+167 DPENTE

-192 ISAAIA
+192 ISALIA

-236 RIEYLIQLAE
+236 RIEHLIRLAE
-246 EEGIRVVF
+246 EEGVRVVF
-254 ASPEHSTRSAQV
+254 ASPEHSTRSAGV

-288 MQQVA
+288 MRQVA
-293 AAFAGSVSR
+293 AAFAGSVSG

>member
-1 MEMSI
+1 MEMRMMRGAAGI
-6 MQDITGFK
+6 K
-14 PLYLVLVACLL
+14 PLSLIAAAACLL
-25 LGLMSTMAGCTDTNG
+25 LGLMTAMAGCTGADG
-40 EVEDD
+40 DVEDD
-45 DRIVVVV
+45 GRIVVVV
-52 SIPPQQEFVERVG
+52 TIPPQQEFVERVG

-83 YEPAPRV
+83 HEPAPAV
-90 LTGVAEADMYAMVGS
+90 LAGVAEADLYAMVGS

-111 AWGEKIAAMNPDMLV
+111 AWGEKIAALNPGMAV
-126 VNCSRGVEPIAADRM
+126 VNCSQGVEFIAA
-141 TDPHIWTS
+141 DPHIWTS

-160 RDGLIEV
+160 RDGLIEA

-173 DYHRNAAA
+173 DYRRNAAA
-181 YLDDLDALDAE
+181 YLDDLDTLDAE
-192 ISAAIA
+192 ISALIA
-198 GSGVRVVLVDHPS
+198 GSGVMVVLVDHPS

-236 RIEYLIQLAE
+236 RIEHLIRLAE
-246 EEGIRVVF
+246 EEGVRVVF
-254 ASPEHSTRSAQV
+254 ASPEHSTRSAGV

-288 MQQVA
+288 MRQVA
-293 AAFAGSVSR
+293 SAFAGSVSG

>member
-1 MEMSI
+1 MML
-6 MQDITGFK
+6 DTTGIK
-14 PLYLVLVACLL
+14 PLSLVAVACLL
-25 LGLMSTMAGCTDTNG
+25 LGLMTAMAGCTGADG
-40 EVEDD
+40 EMEDN
-45 DRIVVVV
+45 DRIAVVVT
-52 SIPPQQEFVERVG
+52 IPPQQEFVERVG

-83 YEPAPRV
+83 YEPAPAV
-90 LTGVAEADMYAMVGS
+90 LAAVAEADLYAMVGS

-111 AWGEKIAAMNPDMLV
+111 AWGEKIAALNPDMTV
-126 VNCSRGVEPIAADRM
+126 VNCSQGVEFIAA
-141 TDPHIWTS
+141 DPHIWTS
-149 PRNAKVMVENI
+149 PRNAKIMVENI
-160 RDGLIEV
+160 RDGLIEA

-173 DYHRNAAA
+173 DYRRNAVA

-192 ISAAIA
+192 ISALIA

-236 RIEYLIQLAE
+236 RIEHLIRLAE
-246 EEGIRVVF
+246 EEGVRVVF
-254 ASPEHSTRSAQV
+254 ASPEHSTRSAGV

-288 MQQVA
+288 MRQVA

>member
-1 MEMSI
+1 MML
-6 MQDITGFK
+6 DTTGIK
-14 PLYLVLVACLL
+14 PLSLVAVACLL
-25 LGLMSTMAGCTDTNG
+25 LGLMTAMAGCTGADG
-40 EVEDD
+40 DVEDD
-45 DRIVVVV
+45 GRIAVVVT
-52 SIPPQQEFVERVG
+52 IPPQQEFVERVG

-83 YEPAPRV
+83 HEPAPAI
-90 LTGVAEADMYAMVGS
+90 LAGVAEADLYAMVGS

-111 AWGEKIAAMNPDMLV
+111 AWGEKIAALNPGMAV
-126 VNCSRGVEPIAADRM
+126 VNCSQGVEFIAA
-141 TDPHIWTS
+141 DPHIWTS

-160 RDGLIEV
+160 RDGLIEI

-173 DYHRNAAA
+173 DYRRNAAA
-181 YLDDLDALDAE
+181 YLDYLDTLDAE
-192 ISAAIA
+192 ISALIA

-211 WAYLA
+211 WPYLA

-236 RIEYLIQLAE
+236 RIEHLIRLAE

-254 ASPEHSTRSAQV
+254 ASPEHSTRSAGV

-288 MQQVA
+288 MRQVA
-293 AAFAGSVSR
+293 AAFAGSVSG